1 VYTIAITAPATTLN
15 FSSFPQTVEVYG
27 TFSSPAS
34 QSFTLEVKR
43 NDGPWALLF
52 STQIALTGTEWGPYD
67 WVISQA
73 GTYTLRATAR
83 SGSRDYTAT
92 RTVTVNGSTSSL
104 TTRSS
109 NKGYP
114 AAPAIAARLLKEAGV
129 KPKHAGG
136 NYISDV
142 ARLMTKNAA
151 FMGVKKNHSSYES
164 KVRWYLRSVN
174 ALP

>member
-1 VYTIAITAPATTLN
+1 MKL
-15 FSSFPQTVEVYG
+15 
-27 TFSSPAS
+27 
-34 QSFTLEVKR
+34 

-52 STQIALTGTEWGPYD
+52 STQIALAGTNWGPYD
-67 WVISQA
+67 WVISQP

-83 SGSRDYTAT
+83 NGSRDYTAT
-92 RTVTVNGSTSSL
+92 RTVTVNGSTSSSPP
-104 TTRSS
+104 SS
-109 NKGYP
+109 NEGYP

-142 ARLMTKNAA
+142 ARLMTKSAV
-151 FMGVKKNHSSYES
+151 FMGVEKTHSTYES